1 MSAMSVLTVRQLA
14 RIAGVSVRTLHHY
27 DAIGLLRPASVGQ
40 NGYRYYGE
48 EEMLR
53 LQQILIH
60 RELGMSLADIGQALD
75 APDFDRLTALR
86 QQRVR
91 LAAEAERYARLVRTI
106 DRTIARL
113 NGERTMKNA
122 ELYQG
127 ISADK
132 QAEYEQ
138 WLVDRYGE
146 GMIGEIEASR
156 ERVAERGPEQ
166 MAERLEALHDIEQAL
181 AEAHRRGLPAGAPVL
196 DPLLARHRD
205 WVGEMWG
212 APCGPEAYAGLA
224 DLYLAHPD
232 FVARYETIA
241 EGFAQ
246 FLATSMKLHA
256 RRITD

>member
-1 MSAMSVLTVRQLA
+1 MSNLTVRQLA

-60 RELGMSLADIGQALD
+60 RELGMSLADIGRVLD
-75 APDFDRLTALR
+75 APDFDRLQTLV
-86 QQRVR
+86 QQRAR

-106 DRTIARL
+106 DRTIALL
-113 NGERTMKNA
+113 NGDRTMKNA
-122 ELYQG
+122 ELYEG

-138 WLVDRYGE
+138 WLVDRYGPDVA
-146 GMIGEIEASR
+146 GDIAKSRASM
-156 ERVAERGPEQ
+156 AAMGPED
-166 MAERLEALHDIEQAL
+166 AKARLVELHDVEQAI
-181 AEAHRRGLPAGAPVL
+181 AEAHRRGLPAGSPSLA
-196 DPLLARHRD
+196 LLLERHRA
-205 WVGEMWG
+205 WVGAMWG
-212 APCGPEAYAGLA
+212 RPCPPDAYAGLA

-256 RRITD
+256 RRLTD